1 MDREFYTYCPL
12 ARAKC
17 NHGELSFTPQ
27 QEDVPVCA
35 FYDDEDCACQIR
47 DALTALRSIGAVC
60 NTDLGYLNISG
71 SIDTYEQN

>member
-17 NHGELSFTPQ
+17 NHGELSFTPK

-35 FYDDEDCACQIR
+35 FYDGDDDICRIT
-47 DALTALRSIGAVC
+47 DALNALRSLGKACDADI
-60 NTDLGYLNISG
+60 GYLNISG
-71 SIDTYEQN
+71 GIDTYEQN